1 MGKGISKRTFLAG
14 LAASGLVPAAALADG
29 ARRGTLSNPQASA
42 RARSLYRY
50 LNDVW
55 GKHTLTGQQ
64 ESMWGRG
71 TRYELDYI
79 EELTG
84 KQPAVLGLDYI
95 DPPRRSGVND
105 RAAAWYNDGGI
116 ATICWHWGNPMAGPG
131 YESSK
136 TYFNALAALK
146 DGTPENKA
154 LMSDMDDIAYYLGRL
169 RDQDV
174 PVLWRPFHEF
184 TGDWFWWG
192 KLGPKVF
199 KALWV
204 KMYNYFTHEKG
215 LNNLIW
221 VLGYTKDASREWFP
235 GLDYVDIIGADD
247 YVKDHGP
254 LKDMYERVHAIT
266 GDTLPITLHECGPIP
281 DPAQL
286 QASGANWLW
295 FLVWHTD
302 FIHDG
307 KSNPADWIKTV
318 YASDWYLK
326 RDQLPDLKTYGV

>member
-1 MGKGISKRTFLAG
+1 MGKGISKRTLLAG
-14 LAASGLVPAAALADG
+14 LAACGLIPAATLAVT
-29 ARRGTLSNPQASA
+29 RRTLSNPRASA
-42 RARSLYRY
+42 RATSLYRY
-50 LNDVW
+50 LADLW

-64 ESMWGRG
+64 ESMWGHG

-79 EELTG
+79 QDLTG

-105 RAAAWYNDGGI
+105 RAAAWYADGGI
-116 ATICWHWGNPMAGPG
+116 PSICWHWGNPMTGPG

-136 TYFNALAALK
+136 TYFNAHAALK

-154 LMSDMDDIAYYLGRL
+154 LMSDMEDIAYYLGRL
-169 RDQDV
+169 KDANV
-174 PVLWRPFHEF
+174 PILWRPFHEF

-192 KLGPKVF
+192 KSGPKVF

-204 KMYNYFTHEKG
+204 KMYDYFTHEKG
-215 LNNLIW
+215 LDNLIW
-221 VLGYTKDASREWFP
+221 VLGYTKDASPEWFP
-235 GLDYVDIIGADD
+235 GLAYVDIIGADN
-247 YVKDHGP
+247 YVKDRGP
-254 LKDMYERVHAIT
+254 MKDMYDRVHAIT
-266 GDTLPITLHECGPIP
+266 GDTLPIALHECGPIP

-286 QASGANWLW
+286 QASGAPWLW

-307 KSNPADWIKTV
+307 KTNPADWIKTV
-318 YASDWYLK
+318 YASDWYLT
-326 RDQLPDLKTYGV
+326 RDELPDLKNYR